1 MHHSFNILQSCSLK
15 DWFKQNL
22 FIIRNTEKPFNNIEK
37 VFVRYCNIYTD
48 FFQKEPKMKEA
59 KIDNTDFCRIVHQT
73 FEQKFMHQKSPS
85 K

>member
-48 FFQKEPKMKEA
+48 FFSERA
-59 KIDNTDFCRIVHQT
+59 KN
-73 FEQKFMHQKSPS
+73 
-85 K
+85 